1 MPQYH
6 AYRAEIDAAIRDVL
20 ESGRYVLAENVAA
33 FEREFAAY
41 VGAAHGVGVNSG
53 TDALI
58 LALRELGVRPGDEV
72 ITTPF
77 TAIPTYAAIH
87 HVGAVPVFVDIE
99 PDTFLMNL
107 SQVDAAIT
115 PRTRG
120 VVPVHLFGNA
130 VDIEALRAIVGVNR
144 FILEDCAQAHGAEVR
159 GLKVGSL
166 GDAAAFS
173 FYPTKNLGAY
183 GDGGMVTTND
193 PDLASRL
200 RLRRMYGMVS
210 KDEFATEGINTRL
223 DELQA
228 AILRVKLPYLDAM
241 NERRRAL
248 ATAYA
253 AHLPAGH
260 VFPQVV
266 RDDVRSVVHV
276 YAACCSGRRDDL
288 LRALEG
294 AGIQANVYYALP
306 LYRQRGFQATQEGL
320 PSLPVVEDVARRII
334 ALPFYPEMDDSTL
347 RTVSG
352 AVSTFFRS

>member
-1 MPQYH
+1 M
-6 AYRAEIDAAIRDVL
+6 L

-41 VGAAHGVGVNSG
+41 LGVAHGVGVNSG

-99 PDTFLMNL
+99 ADTFLMDL
-107 SQVDAAIT
+107 AQVDAAIT

-130 VDIEALRAIVGVNR
+130 VDVEALRAIVGVNR

-159 GLKVGSL
+159 GRRVGSL

-210 KDEFATEGINTRL
+210 KDEFVTEGINTRL

-228 AILRVKLPYLDAM
+228 AILRVKLSHLDVM

-248 ATAYA
+248 ASSYA
-253 AHLPAGH
+253 AHLPISH

-266 RDDVRSVVHV
+266 RDGVRSVVHV
-276 YAACCSGRRDDL
+276 YAACCAGRRDEL

-294 AGIQANVYYALP
+294 TGIQANVYYPLP
-306 LYRQRGFQATQEGL
+306 LYRQRGFQANQEGL

-334 ALPFYPEMDDSTL
+334 ALPFYPEMDDSSL
-347 RTVSG
+347 R
-352 AVSTFFRS
+352 AVADAVTMFFGS

>member
-1 MPQYH
+1 
-6 AYRAEIDAAIRDVL
+6 
-20 ESGRYVLAENVAA
+20 VLAEQVAA

-41 VGAAHGVGVNSG
+41 IGVAHGVGVNSG

-99 PDTFLMNL
+99 PDTFLMDL
-107 SQVDAAIT
+107 AQVGAAIT

-120 VVPVHLFGNA
+120 VVAVHLFGNA
-130 VDIEALRAIVGVNR
+130 VDIEALRAIVGDR

-159 GLKVGSL
+159 GRKAGSL

-173 FYPTKNLGAY
+173 FYPTKNLGGY
-183 GDGGMVTTND
+183 GDGGLVTTND

-210 KDEFATEGINTRL
+210 KDEFVTEGINTRL

-241 NERRRAL
+241 NQRRRQL
-248 ATAYA
+248 ASAYA
-253 AHLPAGH
+253 ARLPASH
-260 VFPQVV
+260 VVPQAV
-266 RDDVRSVVHV
+266 REHVRSVVHV
-276 YAACCSGRRDDL
+276 YAACCSGRRDAL
-288 LRALEG
+288 LAALEQ
-294 AGIQANVYYALP
+294 ADIQANVYYPMP
-306 LYRQRGFQATQEGL
+306 LYRQPGFQATGARV
-320 PSLPVVEDVARRII
+320 PSLPVVEDVTRRVI
-334 ALPFYPEMDDSTL
+334 ALPFYPEMDEATL
-347 RTVSG
+347 ERVAD
-352 AVSTFFRS
+352 AVATFFAS